1 MVWCL
6 AVLIL
11 AGAASPVRAQ
21 SGMVIH
27 KEGTK
32 LYHRPGCPVIRDF
45 KGVLAMTEAQA
56 RARSYTQ
63 HEACKDAAGAAD
75 GQTTDGAAAAV
86 TVYLDGSKY
95 YHRDKCARV
104 GKSEMKP
111 AALDAVAR
119 KVWPCPTCR
128 PPIRKRAAEPAVPG
142 RVRRGS

>member
-1 MVWCL
+1 MVWLL
-6 AVLIL
+6 AVLL
-11 AGAASPVRAQ
+11 LTGAWPARAQ

-32 LYHRPGCPVIRDF
+32 QYHRPGCPVIRDF

-56 RARSYTQ
+56 RARGYTQ
-63 HEACKDAAGAAD
+63 HEACEDAEG
-75 GQTTDGAAAAV
+75 GGEGKGKDGAPAAV

-95 YHRDKCARV
+95 YHRETCARV
-104 GKSEMKP
+104 GDAKMKP
-111 AALDAVAR
+111 ASLDAVAR
-119 KVWPCPTCR
+119 KHWPCPTCK

>member
-1 MVWCL
+1 MFIWPLV
-6 AVLIL
+6 VLL
-11 AGAASPVRAQ
+11 LTGASPARAQ

-56 RARSYTQ
+56 RSRGYTQ
-63 HEACKDAAGAAD
+63 HEACGKAESAAD
-75 GQTTDGAAAAV
+75 ANAKDGATAAV

-95 YHRDKCARV
+95 YHRKTCTRV
-104 GKSEMKP
+104 GKAEMKP
-111 AALDAVAR
+111 AALDDVAR

-142 RVRRGS
+142 RVPRGS